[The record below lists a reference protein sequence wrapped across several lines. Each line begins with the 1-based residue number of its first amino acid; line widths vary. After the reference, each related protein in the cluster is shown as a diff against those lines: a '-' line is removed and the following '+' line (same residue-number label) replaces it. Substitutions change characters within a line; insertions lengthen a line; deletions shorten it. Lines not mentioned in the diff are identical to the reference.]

1 MPDPQPY
8 RRGGVV
14 DLARTIFTDMTASAA
29 LASPPATGWRRRVP
43 NLLTMLRLVL
53 AVAFFLVVGLGIPSA
68 APALRG
74 AWGNVGMGL
83 FIAGALTDVL
93 DGWLARRWNAVTPF
107 GRVMDP
113 FVDKVLVLGAFVYL
127 AALPSLA
134 TGPLGGPM
142 ATGVTAWMAVTMLAR
157 ELLVTSLRGWLEGN
171 GIAFPADPAGKA
183 KMLLQSVAVP
193 VCLFVAVHPGP
204 AASEGWLLLRT
215 ILVSATVIATVL
227 SAAPY
232 VVRAIRANPDGA
244 A

>member
-1 MPDPQPY
+1 MN
-8 RRGGVV
+8 
-14 DLARTIFTDMTASAA
+14 ASVAN
-29 LASPPATGWRRRVP
+29 ASPPATGWRRRVP
-43 NLLTMLRLVL
+43 NLLTMLRLAM

-68 APALRG
+68 SPAIRG
-74 AWGNVGMGL
+74 DWGNVAVGL

-127 AALPSLA
+127 AALPSFA
-134 TGPLGGPM
+134 EGPLGGPIV
-142 ATGVTAWMAVTMLAR
+142 TGVTAWMAVTMLAR

-171 GIAFPADPAGKA
+171 GVAFPADPAGKA

-204 AASEGWLLLRT
+204 AASEGWLLTRT
-215 ILVSATVIATVL
+215 ILVWATVIATVL
-227 SAAPY
+227 SAVPY
-232 VVRAIRANPDGA
+232 VIRAVRANPDSEA
-244 A
+244 